1 MATFGRN
8 FVQNAT
14 QPAYLEGLF
23 QVGQQIGGAPRR
35 ERKKQEVKMAQQGLF
50 SAMQNAQTAAMAGNV
65 DELKD
70 ISTGL
75 QDLLTTVED
84 PTVRDSIGQ
93 GMGQISQLM
102 VAAQPKYNTNQARA
116 LNGLRDKRSDLE
128 SEIETLNS
136 QFDADEG
143 NFEIAEK
150 ITQAENQLSTLS
162 GQIEKLSSNADVLI
176 EANTIDFNTRLA
188 SVANEIE
195 LQEKTD
201 LYYALQMRGLPKD
214 GERYASAL
222 KAAEKAGATGAVALD
237 DAYRLEQEEANLRVQ
252 ELRDTVGPLSDSE
265 ITEAKRLGVDYKS
278 FSPSM
283 TRQRMASLTS
293 SMLEAKGNANI
304 QANIAPGAVA
314 GKAYAKLYL
323 DEIKNK
329 GATEPGFGIIK
340 LPFYDDLEDRI
351 DGMTPEER
359 NEIFDLIPEGATY
372 DQIMTTVQ
380 DALSKLFPDE
390 FKDFKEIVPEFDRQ
404 VGFDA
409 LVRQIASDNPTLS
422 RQQIEAAARNEIA
435 KMSKAIKE

>member
-1 MATFGRN
+1 MATFGRS
-8 FVQNAT
+8 FVQSAT

-23 QVGQQIGGAPRR
+23 QVGQQIGSAPRR

-50 SAMQNAQTAAMAGNV
+50 SAMQSAQTAAMAGDV

-128 SEIETLNS
+128 SEIETLNA

-150 ITQAENQLSTLS
+150 ITQAENQLSTLN

-195 LQEKTD
+195 LEEKLNT
-201 LYYALQMRGLPKD
+201 YYALQLRGLSKD
-214 GERYASAL
+214 SERYANVL
-222 KAAEKAGATGAVALD
+222 KAAEKAGATGAVAID
-237 DAYRLEQEEANLRVQ
+237 DAYRLDQEEVRLRVKKMQ
-252 ELRDTVGPLSDSE
+252 DEFGDLSDSE
-265 ITEAKRLGVDYKS
+265 IAEAKRLGINHKV

-283 TRQRMASLTS
+283 VRGKIESLEG
-293 SMLEAKGNANI
+293 SMLEARNTANI
-304 QANIAPGAVA
+304 QANIAPGAIA

-323 DEIKNK
+323 DEIRRK
-329 GATEPGFGIIK
+329 GATEPGFGFIK

-359 NEIFDLIPEGATY
+359 NQIFDLIPEGATY

-380 DALSKLFPDE
+380 EALSSLFPDE
-390 FKDFKEIVPEFDRQ
+390 FKDFKEMVPEFDKK
-404 VGFDA
+404 VGFNM
-409 LVRQIASDNPTLS
+409 LVKQIASDNPTLS
-422 RQQIEAAARNEIA
+422 KEQIEAAAKNEIA
-435 KMSKAIKE
+435 KMSEAIKE